1 MSRHSHERGIGLV
14 ELVIAVMIAVV
25 IVAMAVPSIIATRRN
40 YRALGDARDVAA
52 QVLLAKM
59 RAASDFTQTRA
70 YFDTAANTFRL
81 EIWDKT
87 NNVWNIDNPTGTY
100 KLSSGVTFSTGG
112 QTNPPPNT
120 QGAIG
125 QAAKCMTGTA
135 GPPPSPGG
143 GTVISNSSACVV
155 FNSRGIPVDNN
166 GNPTGND
173 AIYIFDGSNGVYAT
187 TVSATGLILS
197 WRIAANDTNAAHWNK
212 R

>member
-1 MSRHSHERGIGLV
+1 MHHRTHERGIGLV
-14 ELVIAVMIAVV
+14 ELIIAAALAVI
-25 IVAMAVPSIIATRRN
+25 IVAMAVPAIISTRRN

-52 QVLLAKM
+52 QILLAKM
-59 RAASDFTQTRA
+59 RAASDFTQTRV
-70 YFDTAANTFRL
+70 YFDTSANTFRL

-100 KLSSGVTFSTGG
+100 NLSPGVILATGG

-125 QAAKCMTGTA
+125 QASACMTGTA

-143 GTVISNSSACVV
+143 GTVISNTTACVV

-166 GNPTGND
+166 GAATGND
-173 AIYIFDGSNGVYAT
+173 AIYITDGANGLYAS
-187 TVSATGLILS
+187 TVSATGLIQS
-197 WRIAANDTNAAHWNK
+197 WRIAVNDTNAAHWNK